1 MRVVRPVTVGDRSY
15 KADQVSLFSNI
26 AHCFNLKFHTWSTTE
41 RIQSSWLG
49 KIQNSSGAMHTQGK
63 YDYSPQPGRQC
74 KAFAAATGLQGPWM
88 EKYVDKLGVLTKL
101 NDRD

>member
-1 MRVVRPVTVGDRSY
+1 
-15 KADQVSLFSNI
+15 
-26 AHCFNLKFHTWSTTE
+26 
-41 RIQSSWLG
+41 
-49 KIQNSSGAMHTQGK
+49 MHTQGK